1 MPGWARDSTRERI
14 WREAAVDGKAT
25 LEKYLRDNKVAHQ
38 FHHHPEAFTAQE
50 VAAAEHVPG
59 RMLAKV
65 VIVTVGDGQ
74 AMVVVPAPE
83 KIDLDKAASA
93 AGTSEAR
100 LADEEEFRSLFTDC
114 DTGAMPPFG
123 NGTLYDLPV
132 YVDEA
137 LAQQETIVFDACTH
151 TDTCRLAYADF
162 EALVKPSVVALT

>member
-1 MPGWARDSTRERI
+1 M
-14 WREAAVDGKAT
+14 DGKTT

-65 VIVTVGDGQ
+65 VIVAVGEEQ
-74 AMVVVPAPE
+74 AMAVVPAPE
-83 KIDLDKAASA
+83 KVDLDKAASA
-93 AGTSEAR
+93 AGASKAR
-100 LADEEEFRSLFTDC
+100 LADEEEFRSLFSDC

-137 LAQQETIVFDACTH
+137 LAKQESIVFDACTH
-151 TDTCRLAYADF
+151 TDTCRMAYTDF
-162 EALVKPSVVALT
+162 EALVKPSIADLT